1 MTDEPKEIKSVTMYV
16 NGKSIG
22 KMSGLTADVTRSRST
37 DSDKPTI
44 FSMGSELTIHSEDV
58 KLYTEA
64 VRVTANGVDTG
75 LLLYATKDN
84 EISDMAIEKLNARL
98 REMKKEGLID

>member
-1 MTDEPKEIKSVTMYV
+1 MMNEPKEIESMTMYV

-22 KMSGLTADVTRSRST
+22 KIASITADMTRPFST

-44 FSMGSELTIHSEDV
+44 FSIGSELTIHSEDV
-58 KLYTEA
+58 KFYTEA

-84 EISDMAIEKLNARL
+84 ELSDMDIEKLNARVG
-98 REMKKEGLID
+98 EMKKEGLID

>member
-1 MTDEPKEIKSVTMYV
+1 MTDESKEIKSVTMYV

-22 KMSGLTADVTRSRST
+22 KMSGLIADVTRSRST

-84 EISDMAIEKLNARL
+84 ELSDMAIEKLNARL
-98 REMKKEGLID
+98 REMRKEGLID